1 MPAPSE
7 MLPLYYQVEQQLR
20 SEIEAGQF
28 APGDLL
34 PTEAQLCGRFGV
46 SRITIGK
53 ALTALERDLLIVR
66 RQGVGTFVAD
76 IRPPGKSVTLVGSLD
91 EMLAPARDVS
101 TKLLARTKVKAPQAV
116 AACLQLDPSSK
127 VYCFEALFSSGGD
140 PYAFSRQYVPLTI
153 GEALI
158 ERSIEVPDIPSIEAV
173 ALTRVERARQF
184 IKPVAAD
191 AICAKQ
197 LELKPRSPI
206 LEVTRTFYRAN
217 DLPLNTSIVFF
228 HPGRYRYEVEL
239 IARGN
244 GKIR

>member
-7 MLPLYYQVEQQLR
+7 MLPLYYKVEQQLR
-20 SEIEAGQF
+20 SEIADGQF

-76 IRPPGKSVTLVGSLD
+76 IRRPGKSVTLVGSLD

-101 TKLLARTKVKAPQAV
+101 KKLLARSMVKAPKLI
-116 AACLQLDPSSK
+116 AASLLLEANAK
-127 VYCFEALFSSGGD
+127 VYCFEALFSSGKN
-140 PYAFSRQYVPLTI
+140 PYAFSRQYVPLAI

-158 ERSIEVPDIPSIEAV
+158 AKSIEVPDIPSIEAV

-191 AICAKQ
+191 AICAKH
-197 LELKPRSPI
+197 LGLKQRSPI

-217 DLPLNTSIVFF
+217 DEPLNTSTVFF
-228 HPGRYRYEVEL
+228 HPERYRYEVEL
-239 IARGN
+239 IARGS
-244 GKIR
+244 GRVR